1 MTFPSSHSFYVTFLS
16 EDDKEEFPFNRSY
29 SFKNRL
35 PRPIRFVGSDW
46 QVGLVRLSIPDAPL
60 AAKDLLDDNE
70 TVLYIRWHVRL
81 LNTTDNKYY
90 HYRQETNYVGMHMIQ
105 EDLLDTGH
113 NFFNTI
119 VNRYQRDLVHSVEA
133 TGKLAEDDG
142 TKLYPSFEW
151 TRDGDL
157 LLNTKNMDYTH
168 QVPQVIFGRKF
179 AFHMKFIKE
188 WTPGRIELGRGLV
201 PILHS
206 DNGSNPT
213 DTSTPGRLPQIFT
226 VDANHLKLSM
236 SCNWLFVNV
245 NAHYRPEKKLAPE
258 RTLFV
263 HCDAATSRMVGSKV
277 ANVLREISYRADGTT
292 MHFEPQHIH
301 YLPVRSGLM
310 EIIET
315 HVTETDDQQVT
326 FGPGPTLLTLHFKK
340 G

>member
-1 MTFPSSHSFYVTFLS
+1 MTFPSSPSFYVTLRS
-16 EDDKEEFPFNRSY
+16 DDDKAEFPTNRSY

-46 QVGLVRLSIPDAPL
+46 QVGLVRLSIPDVPL
-60 AAKDLLDDNE
+60 VAKELIGDTE
-70 TVLYIRWHVRL
+70 VVLYLRWHVRL
-81 LNTTDNKYY
+81 LNPRDQKYY
-90 HYRQETNYVGMHMIQ
+90 HYRKETNYVGRDLRQ
-105 EDLLDTGH
+105 EDLLDTGQ
-113 NFFNTI
+113 NLLKTI
-119 VNRYQRDLVHSVEA
+119 IHRYERELAYGVEG

-142 TKLYPSFEW
+142 TKLYPRFEW
-151 TRDGDL
+151 TKDGDL

-179 AFHMKFIKE
+179 AFHMKFIHD
-188 WTPGRIELGRGLV
+188 WGHGTIELGEGIV
-201 PILHS
+201 PILHT

-213 DTSTPGRLPQIFT
+213 DTSTPGRLPQLFT
-226 VDANHLKLSM
+226 VDANHFKLSM
-236 SCNWLFVNV
+236 SCNWLFVNL
-245 NAHYRPEKKLAPE
+245 NTHYRPEKKMDPE

-277 ANVLREISYRADGTT
+277 VNVLREIPYRADGTT
-292 MHFEPQHIH
+292 THFEPQHIH

-310 EIIET
+310 EILET

>member
-1 MTFPSSHSFYVTFLS
+1 MTFPSSHSFYVTLLS
-16 EDDKEEFPFNRSY
+16 QDDKEEFPFNRAY

-46 QVGLVRLSIPDAPL
+46 QVGLTSLSIPDVPL
-60 AAKDLLDDNE
+60 VAKDLLVDTE

-81 LNTTDNKYY
+81 LNSTDNKYY
-90 HYRQETNYVGMHMIQ
+90 HYRQETNFVGMHMIQ

-119 VNRYQRDLVHSVEA
+119 IHRYKRDLVHSVEG
-133 TGKLAEDDG
+133 TGRLAEDDG

-151 TRDGDL
+151 TKEGDL
-157 LLNTKNMDYTH
+157 LLNTRNMDYTH

-188 WTPGRIELGRGLV
+188 RAPGRIELGRGIV

-206 DNGSNPT
+206 DTGPGPT
-213 DTSTPGRLPQIFT
+213 DTSTPGRLPQFFT
-226 VDANHLKLSM
+226 VDATHLKLSM

-245 NAHYRPEKKLAPE
+245 NANYRPEKKLTPE

-263 HCDAATSRMVGSKV
+263 HCDAATSRMVGNKV
-277 ANVLREISYRADGTT
+277 TNVLREIPYRPDGTT
-292 MHFEPQHIH
+292 THFEPQHIQ

-310 EIIET
+310 EIVET
-315 HVTETDDQQVT
+315 HVTETDDQLVT

>member
-1 MTFPSSHSFYVTFLS
+1 MTFPSSHSFYVTLKS
-16 EDDKEEFPFNRSY
+16 DDDKAEFPFNRSY

-60 AAKDLLDDNE
+60 VAKELIGSTDP
-70 TVLYIRWHVRL
+70 VLYIQWHVRL
-81 LNTTDNKYY
+81 LNPRDQKYR
-90 HYRQETNYVGMHMIQ
+90 HYRQETRFVGMHIIQ
-105 EDLLDTGH
+105 EDLLNTGQ
-113 NFFNTI
+113 NFLKTI
-119 VNRYQRDLVHSVEA
+119 IQTYERDLANSVEG

-142 TKLYPSFEW
+142 TKLYPRFEW
-151 TRDGDL
+151 TREGDL
-157 LLNTKNMDYTH
+157 LLNTKNMDYTK
-168 QVPQVIFGRKF
+168 QVPQVIFGKKF
-179 AFHMKFIKE
+179 AIHMKFIEE
-188 WTPGRIELGRGLV
+188 WLPKRFRLGRGIV
-201 PILHS
+201 PLLHT

-213 DTSTPGRLPQIFT
+213 DTSTPGQLPELWT
-226 VDANHLKLSM
+226 LDPDGLKLTM
-236 SCNWLFVNV
+236 SCNWLFVNL
-245 NAHYRPEKKLAPE
+245 NAHYRPEKKWSPE

-277 ANVLREISYRADGTT
+277 SNVLREISYRADGTT
-292 MHFEPQHIH
+292 THFEPHHIH

-326 FGPGPTLLTLHFKK
+326 FGPGSTLLTLHFKK

>member
-1 MTFPSSHSFYVTFLS
+1 MTFPSSHSFYVTLRS
-16 EDDKEEFPFNRSY
+16 DDDKEEFPFNRSY

-46 QVGLVRLSIPDAPL
+46 QVGLVRVSIPDAPL
-60 AAKDLLDDNE
+60 VAKDLLIDVDA
-70 TVLYIRWHVRL
+70 VVYIRWHVRL
-81 LNTTDNKYY
+81 FNKTDNRYY
-90 HYRQETNYVGMHMIQ
+90 HYRQETNFVGMHMIQ
-105 EDLLDTGH
+105 EDLLGSGYQ
-113 NFFNTI
+113 FFRT
-119 VNRYQRDLVHSVEA
+119 LVESYERKLAHSVEG

-142 TKLYPSFEW
+142 VKLYPRFEW
-151 TRDGDL
+151 TKEGDL

-179 AFHMKFIKE
+179 ALHMKFIDE
-188 WTPGRIELGRGLV
+188 WSPGRFELGRGIV
-201 PILHS
+201 PIFHT
-206 DNGSNPT
+206 DNGPNPT
-213 DTSTPGRLPQIFT
+213 DTSTPGRLPQLWVLT
-226 VDANHLKLSM
+226 SDGLKLSM
-236 SCNWLFVNV
+236 SCNWLFVNL
-245 NAHYRPEKKLAPE
+245 NAHYRPEKKWSPE

-277 ANVLREISYRADGTT
+277 SNVLREISYRADGTT
-292 MHFEPQHIH
+292 THFEPQHIH

-326 FGPGPTLLTLHFKK
+326 FGPGSTLLTLHFKK

>member
-1 MTFPSSHSFYVTFLS
+1 MTFPSSHSFYVTLRS
-16 EDDKEEFPFNRSY
+16 DDDKEEFPFNRSY

-60 AAKDLLDDNE
+60 VAKELLADVDI
-70 TVLYIRWHVRL
+70 VVYIRWHTRL
-81 LNTTDNKYY
+81 LNPTDQKYY
-90 HYRQETNYVGMHMIQ
+90 HYRQETNFVGSHMIQ

-113 NFFNTI
+113 IFFNTLI
-119 VNRYQRDLVHSVEA
+119 HRYQQDLARSVEG

-142 TKLYPSFEW
+142 TKLYPRFEW

-188 WTPGRIELGRGLV
+188 WAPGRFELGRGIV
-201 PILHS
+201 PILHT

-213 DTSTPGRLPQIFT
+213 DTSTPGQLPQLWT
-226 VDANHLKLSM
+226 LGADGLKLSM
-236 SCNWLFVNV
+236 SCNWLLVNL
-245 NAHYRPEKKLAPE
+245 NAHYRPEKKWTPE

-277 ANVLREISYRADGTT
+277 ANVLREISYRVDGTT
-292 MHFEPQHIH
+292 THFEPQHIH

-315 HVTETDDQQVT
+315 QVTETDDQQVT
-326 FGPGPTLLTLHFKK
+326 FGPGPALLTLHFKK

>member
-1 MTFPSSHSFYVTFLS
+1 MTLPSSHSFYVTLLCQ
-16 EDDKEEFPFNRSY
+16 DDQEEFPYNRSY

-46 QVGLVRLSIPDAPL
+46 QVGLVRLSILDAPL
-60 AAKDLLDDNE
+60 VAKDLLDDAE
-70 TVLYIRWHVRL
+70 TVLYIRWHVPL
-81 LNTTDNKYY
+81 LNPRDQKYY
-90 HYRQETNYVGMHMIQ
+90 HYRQETNFVGMHMIQ
-105 EDLLDTGH
+105 EDLLDTRH

-119 VNRYQRDLVHSVEA
+119 IHRYKRDLVHSVEG
-133 TGKLAEDDG
+133 TGRLAEDDG

-151 TRDGDL
+151 TKDGDL

-179 AFHMKFIKE
+179 AFHMKMIKE
-188 WTPGRIELGRGLV
+188 WAPGRIELGRGIV

-206 DNGSNPT
+206 DTPPPPT
-213 DTSTPGRLPQIFT
+213 DTSTPGRLPQYFT
-226 VDANHLKLSM
+226 VDATHFKLSM
-236 SCNWLFVNV
+236 SCNWLFVNL
-245 NAHYRPEKKLAPE
+245 NANYRPEKKSAPE

-263 HCDAATSRMVGSKV
+263 HCDAATSRMVGNQV
-277 ANVLREISYRADGTT
+277 TNVLREISYRPDGTT
-292 MHFEPQHIH
+292 THFEPQHIH

-315 HVTETDDQQVT
+315 RVTETDDQLVT

>member
-1 MTFPSSHSFYVTFLS
+1 MTFPSSHSFYVTLRS
-16 EDDKEEFPFNRSY
+16 EDDMEEFPFNRSY

-60 AAKDLLDDNE
+60 VAKDLVVDTDV
-70 TVLYIRWHVRL
+70 VLYIRWHVRL
-81 LNTTDNKYY
+81 LNPRDQKYY
-90 HYRQETNYVGMHMIQ
+90 HYRQVTNFVGQDMIQ

-113 NFFNTI
+113 NFLNTI
-119 VNRYQRDLVHSVEA
+119 IQRYQRDLAHSVEG

-168 QVPQVIFGRKF
+168 QVPQVIFGKKF

-188 WTPGRIELGRGLV
+188 WAPGRIELDRGIV
-201 PILHS
+201 PIFHT
-206 DNGSNPT
+206 DNGPNPT
-213 DTSTPGRLPQIFT
+213 DTSTPGRLPQLFV
-226 VDANHLKLSM
+226 VDANGLKLSM
-236 SCNWLFVNV
+236 SCNWLFVNL
-245 NAHYRPEKKLAPE
+245 NAHYRPEKKWSPE

-292 MHFEPQHIH
+292 THFEPQHIH

-310 EIIET
+310 EIVET

-326 FGPGPTLLTLHFKK
+326 FGPGQTLLTLHFKK

>member
-1 MTFPSSHSFYVTFLS
+1 MTFPSSQSFYVTLLS
-16 EDDKEEFPFNRSY
+16 EDDKEEFPHNRSY
-29 SFKNRL
+29 RFKNRL

-46 QVGLVRLSIPDAPL
+46 RVGLTSLSIPNAPL
-60 AAKDLLDDNE
+60 VAKELIADNE
-70 TVLYIRWHVRL
+70 VVMYIRWHVRL
-81 LNTTDNKYY
+81 LNPRDQKYY
-90 HYRQETNYVGMHMIQ
+90 HYRQETNYVGMNLRQ
-105 EDLLDTGH
+105 EELLDTGH
-113 NFFNTI
+113 NLFDTI
-119 VNRYQRDLVHSVEA
+119 IHRYDRALVHSVEG
-133 TGKLAEDDG
+133 TGRLAEDDG

-151 TRDGDL
+151 TEDGHL
-157 LLNTKNMDYTH
+157 LLDTRNMDYTH

-179 AFHMKFIKE
+179 AFHMKFIHDY
-188 WTPGRIELGRGLV
+188 GHGVIELGDGIV

-206 DNGSNPT
+206 DRPPPPT
-213 DTSTPGRLPQIFT
+213 DTSTPGRLPQYFT
-226 VDANHLKLSM
+226 VDANHFKLSM
-236 SCNWLFVNV
+236 SCNWLFVNL
-245 NAHYRPEKKLAPE
+245 NAHYRPEKKTAPE

-277 ANVLREISYRADGTT
+277 ANVLRQIHYRADGTT
-292 MHFEPQHIH
+292 THFEPQHIQ

>member
-1 MTFPSSHSFYVTFLS
+1 MTFPSTHSFYVTLLS
-16 EDDKEEFPFNRSY
+16 DDDKEEFPFNRSY

-46 QVGLVRLSIPDAPL
+46 QVGLVSLSIPDAPL
-60 AAKDLLDDNE
+60 VAKDLLFRDE
-70 TVLYIRWHVRL
+70 VVLYIRWHVRL
-81 LNTTDNKYY
+81 LNPTDQKYY
-90 HYRQETNYVGMHMIQ
+90 HYRQENNYVGLHMQQ
-105 EDLLDTGH
+105 EDLLDTGR

-119 VNRYQRDLVHSVEA
+119 INRYQRDLVHSVEG

-179 AFHMKFIKE
+179 AFHMKFIRD
-188 WTPGRIELGRGLV
+188 WGHGVIELGRGIA

-206 DNGSNPT
+206 DTPPPPT
-213 DTSTPGRLPQIFT
+213 DTSTPGRLPQYFT
-226 VDANHLKLSM
+226 VDATHLKLSM

-245 NAHYRPEKKLAPE
+245 NAHYRPEKKITPE
-258 RTLFV
+258 RSLFV

-277 ANVLREISYRADGTT
+277 ANVLREIHFRPDGTT
-292 MHFEPQHIH
+292 KHFEPQHIH